1 MRRNIIPAV
10 AGSLADVYNTANDQ
24 SSAPPP
30 PKTHIDEALRQT
42 LVRLDDDVRTTDAR
56 AAPWT
61 PRHTSQAPSTL
72 LAFFDSESRMLHIA
86 NTGAGRA
93 FLGRRAASG
102 GHECRELCGSGGTR
116 YFVDPEVHSRARDVD
131 VEELVDGPGSAFPS
145 RGELL
150 DAPSVHVESIEVRD
164 GDFLVL
170 GSHDTWTRLGGDEAV
185 QAVSG
190 CMREQEVATQEKPA
204 RGQRWRTQGSFLDFP
219 RRDTQDLGFDWV
231 HTMIPDLIRDIDK
244 MVVGTQENP
253 ATRLLRPKLKH
264 NAGGGGYDQD
274 FSAAKHPRRLSPTS
288 GSEYVLSI

>member
-1 MRRNIIPAV
+1 MRRNIVPAV

-24 SSAPPP
+24 LSAPAP

-42 LVRLDDDVRTTDAR
+42 LARLDDDVRTTDAR

-61 PRHTSQAPSTL
+61 PRHTSQAASTL

-93 FLGRRAASG
+93 FLGRRAAGG
-102 GHECRELCGSGGTR
+102 GHECRELSSSSGTR
-116 YFVDPEVHSRARDVD
+116 YMDPEVHSRTRDVD
-131 VEELVDGPGSAFPS
+131 VEELVDGGWSASPS

-150 DAPSVHVESIEVRD
+150 DAASVHVESIKVRD

-190 CMREQEVATQEKPA
+190 CMREQEVARQEQPA
-204 RGQRWRTQGSFLDFP
+204 RGRRWQTQDRSLDFP
-219 RRDTQDLGFDWV
+219 RRDTQGLGFDWV
-231 HTMIPDLIRDIDK
+231 HTMVPDLIRDVDK
-244 MVVGTQENP
+244 MSVGTQGNP
-253 ATRLLRPKLKH
+253 ATRVLRPELKH
-264 NAGGGGYDQD
+264 DADGSGYDQD
-274 FSAAKHPRRLSPTS
+274 FSVTVHPRRPSPTS
-288 GSEYVLSI
+288 ESE